1 MGAEAKGN
9 SQTKRTT
16 AAGTETHQ
24 GLCFIRT
31 CVVLRFQVQV
41 VQLVNVAD
49 VHLLFVQLRF
59 VEVLTGIGR
68 KMEKKT
74 REKRTRRVLTE
85 ITGGNGDGNAK

>member
-16 AAGTETHQ
+16 AAGTETRH
-24 GLCFIRT
+24 GRCFIRT

-59 VEVLTGIGR
+59 VEVLTGIGH
-68 KMEKKT
+68 KW
-74 REKRTRRVLTE
+74 KRRQERRGR
-85 ITGGNGDGNAK
+85 GGC